1 MKEVGLNSAL
11 VIMGENQGN
20 VSVRKPDV
28 YERNHRH
35 RESLGPGKCEESILS
50 VGLI

>member
-1 MKEVGLNSAL
+1 
-11 VIMGENQGN
+11 MGENQGED

-35 RESLGPGKCEESILS
+35 RERLGPGKCEESILRA
-50 VGLI
+50 GFT